1 VRNAAP
7 VGKFDRPFHGS
18 RAVAARELTRYQ
30 LDHDFVRIYRN
41 VYVSKRVEVTAQVR
55 AIAAA
60 MFAGK
65 DCVLVGFSAAAMYGT
80 KWISNDEPGEV
91 LRAGHFRA
99 PMDCVV
105 RRYDIEPSEIVT
117 SSGIR
122 ITSPARTAF
131 DLARTLP
138 RAKALEVID
147 ALCNATGLDSEDIR
161 RVADRHPGARGIIAA
176 RSVINDVDGGAESP
190 PETQTRL
197 LIVDSGLPR
206 PKTQVYVFD
215 DEGKFVARSDLG
227 WPQWKVL
234 VEYEGIHHWSDRVQR
249 ARDLERYAQLEALG
263 WIVVRVGAELLND
276 RPTELVA
283 RVRAKL
289 RAAGAPV

>member
-1 VRNAAP
+1 M
-7 VGKFDRPFHGS
+7 GKFDRPFRGS
-18 RAVAARELTRYQ
+18 DAVTAGELTRYQ
-30 LDHDFVRIYRN
+30 LDHDFIRMYRN
-41 VYVSKRVEVTAQVR
+41 VYVSKRVEVTARVR
-55 AIAAA
+55 AVAAA

-65 DCVLVGFSAAAMYGT
+65 ECVLAGFSAAAMVGT
-80 KWISNDEPGEV
+80 KWISDDEPAEV

-99 PMDCVV
+99 PKNLVA
-105 RRYDIEPSEIVT
+105 RKYDVHPRDIVT
-117 SSGIR
+117 RRGIR

-138 RAKALEVID
+138 RARAVEVID
-147 ALCNATGLDSEDIR
+147 ALCNATGLEPDEIR
-161 RVADRHPGARGIIAA
+161 AVADRNPGARGIVAA
-176 RSVINDVDGGAESP
+176 RAIIDDIDGGAESP

-215 DEGKFVARSDLG
+215 GEGRFVARSDMG
-227 WPQWKVL
+227 WPEWKVL
-234 VEYEGIHHWSDRVQR
+234 VEYEGLQHWSDRVQR
-249 ARDLERYAQLEALG
+249 ARDLERYAHLEALG

-276 RPTELVA
+276 RPEELVM
-283 RVRAKL
+283 RVKDKL